1 MFGRK
6 NVKEENVISRWGVL
20 LVGLG
25 HMENEAF
32 SLVQEELKNRNWGY
46 QVKKQVVGS
55 FLGSKR
61 EYLSTSLTDFL
72 MVYVGAEP
80 VGNDLY
86 ISWNLAGEKVFGSM
100 DFNDVNS
107 ARALASCLNFAVQ
120 AAADRV
126 LDQAGSEQSFNR
138 EAEGQLGRLI

>member
-25 HMENEAF
+25 HMENEVF
-32 SLVQEELKNRNWGY
+32 GLVQEELGSRNWGY

-55 FLGSKR
+55 FLGSRR
-61 EYLSTSLTDFL
+61 EYLSTSVTDYL
-72 MVYVGAEP
+72 VVYIGAEP
-80 VGNDLY
+80 VGKDLY
-86 ISWNLAGEKVFGSM
+86 VSWNLAGEKVFGSM

-107 ARALASCLNFAVQ
+107 ARALASCLNYAVQ
-120 AAADRV
+120 TAADRA
-126 LDQAGSEQSFNR
+126 LDQSGSDQSFNR

>member
-20 LVGLG
+20 LVGLRD
-25 HMENEAF
+25 MEEDFFEFA
-32 SLVQEELKNRNWGY
+32 QEELGNREWVY

-55 FLGSKR
+55 FLGSRR
-61 EYLSTSLTDFL
+61 EYLSTAVTSSL

-80 VGNDLY
+80 VGKDLY
-86 ISWNLAGEKVFGSM
+86 ISWNLAAENTFGSM

-107 ARALASCLNFAVQ
+107 ARALASCLNYAVQ
-120 AAADRV
+120 SAADRV
-126 LDQAGSEQSFNR
+126 LDGAGSEQTLNR